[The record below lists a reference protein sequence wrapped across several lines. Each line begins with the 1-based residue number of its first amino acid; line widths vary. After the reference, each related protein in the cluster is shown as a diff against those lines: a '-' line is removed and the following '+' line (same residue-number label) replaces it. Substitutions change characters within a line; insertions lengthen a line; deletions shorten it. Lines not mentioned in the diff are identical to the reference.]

1 MGLLTTGDGNGCC
14 SVLVCDVDICL
25 ISGSGGHKA
34 DEITIKLCIAGLFSL
49 AELSVHPHVSSVVVN
64 VYV

>member
-1 MGLLTTGDGNGCC
+1 M
-14 SVLVCDVDICL
+14 CDVDIRL

-34 DEITIKLCIAGLFSL
+34 DEITIKFCIAGLFSL